1 MNIGDTVTIAPASR
15 PASGS
20 GTACSNGTARRRI
33 TLPALALLLAALLAL
48 LALPATSLAKN
59 TSSACSSAAAA
70 QKKTGA
76 RACAGRS
83 RKGHAHAKAKGHH
96 VKRHHSIIKKKK
108 SKHPSGTP
116 VAAPPKPAVCEDGS
130 RPVNEGE
137 GSFAC
142 ANGEE
147 PICQNGAEP
156 APSKNGTKLLCPTS
170 AHSGP
175 ETTDAECEDGSVPN
189 ALGTGFACEDGS
201 QPRCE
206 DGSQPKASSDGAAL
220 VCLVSGSPSP
230 SSAAEEEDESD
241 ES

>member
-1 MNIGDTVTIAPASR
+1 
-15 PASGS
+15 
-20 GTACSNGTARRRI
+20 
-33 TLPALALLLAALLAL
+33 LLAL
-48 LALPATSLAKN
+48 LAQPASSLAKK

-70 QKKTGA
+70 QKKIGA
-76 RACAGRS
+76 RACAGRN
-83 RKGHAHAKAKGHH
+83 RKGRAHAKAKSHH
-96 VKRHHSIIKKKK
+96 AKRHHSIIKKKK
-108 SKHPSGTP
+108 SKQRSVAP

-170 AHSGP
+170 AHSGS

-189 ALGTGFACEDGS
+189 ALGASFACEDGL

-206 DGSQPKASSDGAAL
+206 DGSQPKASSDGSTL
-220 VCLVSGSPSP
+220 VCLIASSPSP
-230 SSAAEEEDESD
+230 SPAAEEEDESE